1 MTIAE
6 PPVRDTRGTDELVAD
21 LLAQP
26 WVIDLF
32 TELEQRQQSS
42 LELAEQVLRHTVTNH
57 VFLPFHA
64 PMFPL
69 AVAEAQGSRLTDLDG
84 NTYVDAHLGFGGQSL
99 WGHNP
104 PAVVDFV
111 REQAGRSTGNGYL
124 NPIELKLG
132 ELLTELI
139 PHCERFA
146 LLNSGTDAT
155 NVAIRVARAY
165 TGRRM
170 VAKFEG
176 CWHGTHDVAAHN
188 TSFFAH
194 GHPKINPFPPIG
206 PDGVQ
211 PLSAFTGV
219 TGPDLLILPHDA
231 KAAAA
236 LIEKHRHELACVLAD
251 AACQSWPFVE
261 QTIPEVTEVAHRC
274 RALGVPFI
282 LDEVLTGFR
291 FGTAGAAGRYDIP
304 ADLHCYG
311 KVVSG
316 LGLPL
321 AAIGGRA
328 DMLEVV
334 HTSGTPLTDI
344 GTRTFV
350 VNTHSGN
357 HLSLAASYASLN
369 LLREA
374 GPEFYRRTESKV
386 DRVRARLA
394 AFRAESGI
402 PLRLLGFGAFA
413 GTFGFVA
420 EESYP
425 TYRDFGAA
433 VNPIGPAMLTLML
446 RRRGVYTLS
455 MPMFYTGDAHSQA
468 DVDTITDAV
477 IDAAREM
484 GRHGFPFVLS

>member
-1 MTIAE
+1 MTIAHT
-6 PPVRDTRGTDELVAD
+6 PPDTRTPAEIVAE

-26 WVIDLF
+26 WVIELF
-32 TELEQRQQSS
+32 TDLEERQRGSQA
-42 LELAEQVLRHTVTNH
+42 LAERVREHIVTNH

-69 AVAEAQGSRLTDLDG
+69 AVAEASGSRLTDVDG
-84 NTYVDAHLGFGGQSL
+84 NTYIDSHLGFGGQSL

-111 REQAGRSTGNGYL
+111 REQALRGPGNGYL
-124 NPIELKLG
+124 NPLELELG
-132 ELLTELI
+132 ELLHDLI

-155 NVAIRVARAY
+155 NVAIRVARAF
-165 TGRRM
+165 TGRRK

-194 GHPKINPFPPIG
+194 GHPKVNPFPEIS
-206 PDGVQ
+206 PDGIA

-219 TGPDLLILPHDA
+219 VNPDILILPHDA
-231 KAAAA
+231 AAACA
-236 LIEKHRHELACVLAD
+236 LIEKHRGELACVLAD

-261 QTIPEVTEVAHRC
+261 QTIPEVREVAQRC
-274 RALGVPFI
+274 KALRVPFI

-291 FGTAGAAGRYDIP
+291 FGTAGAAGHYDIP

-321 AAIGGRA
+321 AAIGGRE

-334 HTSGTPLTDI
+334 HTSGTALGDI
-344 GTRTFV
+344 GSRTFV

-357 HLSLAASYASLN
+357 HLSIAASYASLN

-374 GPEFYRRTESKV
+374 GPEFYTRTEAKV
-386 DRVRARLA
+386 ARIHARLA
-394 AFRAESGI
+394 AFREETGI

-413 GTFGFVA
+413 GTFAFVA
-420 EESYP
+420 QEKYDS
-425 TYRDFGAA
+425 YRDFGAA
-433 VNPIGPAMLTLML
+433 ANPVGPAVLTLML

-455 MPMFYTGDAHSQA
+455 MPMFYTGDAHSES
-468 DVDTITDAV
+468 DVEAICDAV
-477 IDAAREM
+477 TDAAREM
-484 GRHGFPFVLS
+484 GDNGFPFVMP

>member
-1 MTIAE
+1 MTVTE
-6 PPVRDTRGTDELVAD
+6 HVPDTRTPDEIVTE
-21 LLAQP
+21 LLFQP
-26 WVIDLF
+26 WVIELF
-32 TELEQRQQSS
+32 TELEQRQQKS
-42 LELAEQVLRHTVTNH
+42 LALAEAVREHVVTNH

-69 AVAEAQGSRLTDLDG
+69 AVAEAVGSRLTDVDG
-84 NTYVDAHLGFGGQSL
+84 NTYIDSHLGFGGQSL

-104 PAVVDFV
+104 PQVVEFV
-111 REQAGRSTGNGYL
+111 REQAARGSGNGYL
-124 NPIELKLG
+124 NPLELRLG
-132 ELLTELI
+132 ELLKELI

-155 NVAIRVARAY
+155 NVAIRVARAH
-165 TGRRM
+165 TGRQL

-194 GHPKINPFPPIG
+194 GHPKVNPFPEIG
-206 PDGVQ
+206 EDGIA

-219 TGPDLLILPHDA
+219 ARTDLLILPHDA
-231 KAAAA
+231 AAACA
-236 LIEKHRHELACVLAD
+236 LIEKHRDDLACVIGD

-261 QTIPEVTEVAHRC
+261 QTIPEITEVAHLCKSLR
-274 RALGVPFI
+274 VPFI

-304 ADLHCYG
+304 ADLYCYG

-328 DMLEVV
+328 DLLEVI
-334 HTSGTPLTDI
+334 HTSGSALGDI

-357 HLSLAASYASLN
+357 HLSIAASYASLN

-374 GPEFYRRTESKV
+374 GPAFYERTEAKV
-386 DRVRARLA
+386 ARIHARLA
-394 AFRAESGI
+394 AFRTETGI

-413 GTFGFVA
+413 GTFGFLA
-420 EESYP
+420 DETYP
-425 TYRDFGAA
+425 TYREFGAA
-433 VNPIGPAMLTLML
+433 ANPLGPAVLTLML

-455 MPMFYTGDAHSQA
+455 MPMFYTGDAHSES
-468 DVDTITDAV
+468 DVEAICDAV
-477 IDAAREM
+477 TDSAREM
-484 GRHGFPFVLS
+484 SRNGFPFVMP